1 MKRIILFFLLIVSTI
16 SLSAQSEEWKEYCQ
30 LQFKAQSAFKKG
42 DYQKASKSYS
52 QMDSV
57 YGKIVDYAD
66 MRNYCIAAAN
76 ESMWLQPVDIE
87 KTKANIVE
95 YE

>member
-1 MKRIILFFLLIVSTI
+1 MKQTILIILSIFSLISV
-16 SLSAQSEEWKEYCQ
+16 SAQSEEWKEYCQ
-30 LQFKAQSAFKKG
+30 LQFKAQRAFKKG

-76 ESMWLQPVDIE
+76 ESMWLRPVDIE

-95 YE
+95 YD